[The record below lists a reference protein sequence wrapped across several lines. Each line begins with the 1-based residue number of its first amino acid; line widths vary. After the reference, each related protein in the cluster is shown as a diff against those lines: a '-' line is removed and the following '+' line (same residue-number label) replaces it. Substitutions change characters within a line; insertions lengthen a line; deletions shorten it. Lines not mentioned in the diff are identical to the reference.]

1 MKGYGGTIT
10 PDSREN
16 EFTAFT
22 VSTPS
27 DMKPVKLL
35 LFFTLLFFTGSG
47 VLLAQTNRADIFQ
60 LNKLA
65 GADTLLSGWKIMQ
78 GDSLQ
83 YARPGYDDSRWPNF
97 DPAVSLDSFKYP
109 GRICWLR
116 LHLKADTALGTAD
129 FAFLVYQHIASQL
142 YVDGKLFKT
151 YGTVSPDPVVYNPLK
166 IPEHI
171 VLPPGMHL
179 IAVRFSAPK
188 QSRYF
193 HVDYDNRVLSLH
205 INRYSTAMDDYL
217 QQEQTNDRIAGEN
230 LTLLGIFFI
239 LTITHLTFYLYN
251 RKQKEHLYYAF
262 VTCMLLIDCWVN
274 IESANTHSLS
284 EALWL
289 DNLANLTF
297 IGFVFLPLTIYS
309 IFGYSKR
316 WAIKI
321 ILIVSAVCMLI
332 QLFNNS
338 YEVILFFYV
347 VPILN
352 AIECVRVAI
361 IARREKQRGAIFI
374 IAGSSLF
381 LILLGLQN
389 SVQDTMGE
397 VLFVLTLLSLP
408 VGMTIFLAIR
418 TALTYRSLEVKL
430 VEVQELSEKN
440 LQHEVEKQ
448 QMLASQNE
456 TLEQQV
462 TERTAELTSAL
473 DNLKS
478 TQTQLIQSEK
488 MASLGE
494 LTAGIAHEIQNPLNF
509 VNNFSEVNREMISE
523 LKEEIK
529 GGNPEEA
536 LAIADDIAQN
546 EEKINHHGKRA
557 DAIVKGMLQHSQTN
571 PGQKAQVDISALV
584 DEYLR
589 LAYRSFTAKDKSFQ
603 VELITQFDRAL
614 PPVMVMAQDI
624 GRVMLNLFNN
634 AFYAVKQKQKTAGAN
649 YNAEVWVT
657 TSSRNNGVVI
667 KVKDNGIGIP
677 DAIKDKIMQPFFTT
691 KPTGEG
697 TGLGLSLTY
706 DMIVKGHGGKLE
718 MESKDG
724 EYTQFT
730 VTLPANS

>member
-188 QSRYF
+188 QSPYF

-284 EALWL
+284 EVLWL

-509 VNNFSEVNREMISE
+509 VNNFSEVSAE
-523 LKEEIK
+523 LLDELDEELEK
-529 GGNPEEA
+529 GDLEEVK
-536 LAIADDIAQN
+536 AIAGDVKQN
-546 EEKINHHGKRA
+546 LEKIRHHGKRA
-557 DAIVKGMLQHSQTN
+557 DGIVRGMLEHSRVSTGKKELIDLN
-571 PGQKAQVDISALV
+571 ALAE
-584 DEYLR
+584 EYLR
-589 LAYRSFTAKDKSFQ
+589 MAYHGAKAKDNAFNA
-603 VELITQFDRAL
+603 ELITNLEPAL
-614 PPVMVMAQDI
+614 PKVSAAPQDI
-624 GRVMLNLFNN
+624 GRVLLNLFNN
-634 AFYAVKQKQKTAGAN
+634 AFYAVNQKSKTAGPD
-649 YNAEVWVT
+649 YKPEVTIT
-657 TSSRNNGVVI
+657 TGFSNDNI
-667 KVKDNGIGIP
+667 LITVKDNGNGIP

-706 DMIVKGHGGKLE
+706 DMVVKGH
-718 MESKDG
+718 DG
-724 EYTQFT
+724 SINVETKEGHFTQF
-730 VTLPANS
+730 VIKLPLS